1 MSHKYQVGQ
10 LVAVRDDEEEP
21 WQCGRIASVDPI
33 LVKRRPRSAPLTF
46 NLVSPLEAL
55 DDKDI
60 KGLVGFDQQ
69 MRNQLDNGHATP
81 PVGLSPEDQSAYK
94 GMLSKAAWLF
104 ANTMLMLAA
113 LSPVFFNL
121 VWLTLANVVN
131 KGEDRQDYWWYV
143 LFFDNYFHGCQG
155 WNVHTF
161 LLDVPSQACR
171 GPQAFSFHH
180 VCCDVAVVL
189 ILHPSA
195 LACLGFAFMGY
206 FEIEFPLGC
215 IHSCFCLDAG
225 LHLRAVQEK

>member
-69 MRNQLDNGHATP
+69 MRNQLDNGHATL

-143 LFFDNYFHGCQG
+143 LVFDNYFMIIKGG
-155 WNVHTF
+155 MFTLFF
-161 LLDVPSQACR
+161 LKFLPKPEGGHKRFLFIMLAVMWPLC
-171 GPQAFSFHH
+171 SF
-180 VCCDVAVVL
+180 
-189 ILHPSA
+189 
-195 LACLGFAFMGY
+195 
-206 FEIEFPLGC
+206 C
-215 IHSCFCLDAG
+215 IHLLWLALD
-225 LHLRAVQEK
+225 LHSWGSSSTTGTVRVRCRKMLSSGKVSSRFQH